1 MFKAF
6 ECKIEYRKLHGVV
19 TSDKARYKCN
29 LRCGSDFDL
38 CLNTA
43 HDTIDASTADPLIFK
58 LCRSSKLICFD
69 DCRTKFE
76 DKIHKRKFMKSI
88 GT

>member
-29 LRCGSDFDL
+29 LRCGSNFDL

-43 HDTIDASTADPLIFK
+43 HDTIDASTADPFEF
-58 LCRSSKLICFD
+58 CRRSKLICFD